1 MPMKT
6 LELHYPMIQFLMKR
20 SSPPSKSMDFI
31 GMTSSYSDFLLLSC
45 ARDKTNNIFCI
56 LYLIIPRS
64 RSRILFFFSFS
75 NLKSFCHSVRNCNQ
89 NCKNLYT
96 GFYRNCNCLSLLKMA
111 LDEYSLHGINS
122 LKERENLAVTSRGV
136 PHLFPPCNIDK
147 SLRRSQGFE
156 MKKKNFLSKFNRR
169 C

>member
-1 MPMKT
+1 
-6 LELHYPMIQFLMKR
+6 
-20 SSPPSKSMDFI
+20 
-31 GMTSSYSDFLLLSC
+31 
-45 ARDKTNNIFCI
+45 
-56 LYLIIPRS
+56 
-64 RSRILFFFSFS
+64 
-75 NLKSFCHSVRNCNQ
+75 
-89 NCKNLYT
+89 
-96 GFYRNCNCLSLLKMA
+96 MA

-136 PHLFPPCNIDK
+136 PHLFRPCNIDK

>member
-20 SSPPSKSMDFI
+20 SSPPSKSMEFM

-64 RSRILFFFSFS
+64 RSRILLFFSFS

-89 NCKNLYT
+89 NCKKSVN
-96 GFYRNCNCLSLLKMA
+96 RLLQE
-111 LDEYSLHGINS
+111 L
-122 LKERENLAVTSRGV
+122 
-136 PHLFPPCNIDK
+136 
-147 SLRRSQGFE
+147 Q
-156 MKKKNFLSKFNRR
+156 LSKLVKNGLGRVFLTWN
-169 C
+169 